1 MVGVVSFVGE
11 EGVGFDLGS
20 QRFGLGDVM
29 DLATGET
36 ERQRISQGIDDG
48 MDFRR
53 EAAARVPYG
62 LIETPFF
69 RAPALC

>member
-48 MDFRR
+48 MDFGR
-53 EAAARVPYG
+53 EATTRAADG
-62 LIETPFF
+62 LVEAPFL